1 MKTSS
6 LELAEQKTQAQNL
19 TLLKVYSVYRLI
31 LAAGLLFSFYFFD
44 ENRIVGNIKPTLFI
58 YAGYSY
64 LIINMLSCGFI
75 LPRLKPLGKQR
86 LFLTFF
92 VDIVAILLIVDST
105 GGVKSGLG
113 ILLVVIIAASSIVI
127 TGQIATLLAAIASI
141 FLLADTFRLIAQNYL
156 TQSSIFPSGVLGL
169 VLFATSFFIQS
180 LSQRMR
186 KSQLEAEQSAAQAQ
200 RQERLNQLIVQ
211 RMQTGIIVT
220 DNSGRIT
227 TSNQAAKALLNNSNS
242 DILPPV
248 LFQQLSQWL
257 SSPSIRHQPFKTSES
272 GPEVQANFSGL
283 DNEKETLIFL
293 EDNRQITQR
302 AQDIKLASLGRL
314 TASIAHEIRNPLGA
328 ISHAAQLLKESTHLA
343 DADLR
348 LSGIIQN
355 HCQRMNQ
362 VIENILQLSRRKAP
376 SIETI
381 NLNEWLE
388 QFIIDFTQH
397 HPDAVIRLLSL
408 HPNCLAT
415 VDESQLQQVLSNLME
430 NGIRYSKK
438 KTGQGSL
445 QLIVNIDDNKKL
457 PYLDIVD
464 DGEGISSEQ
473 QSHLFEPFFTT
484 ESSGT
489 GLGLFIARE
498 MCEANQIRLDYLINN
513 GKSTF
518 RLSFSHHEKR
528 LSQHTPLN

>member
-1 MKTSS
+1 MKNSS
-6 LELAEQKTQAQNL
+6 LELAEQKTQVQNL

-31 LAAGLLFSFYFFD
+31 LAAALLFSFYFFD
-44 ENRIVGNIKPTLFI
+44 ENRLVGNVKPGLFL

-64 LIINMLSCGFI
+64 LIVNLMSCAFI

-92 VDIVAILLIVDST
+92 IDIIAIILIADSA
-105 GGVKSGLG
+105 GGIKSGLG

-127 TGQIATLLAAIASI
+127 TGQVATLIAAIASI
-141 FLLADTFRLIAQNYL
+141 FLLADTFHLISQDYIS
-156 TQSSIFPSGVLGL
+156 QSNIFPSGVLGL

-180 LSQRMR
+180 LSRRMR
-186 KSQLEAEQSAAQAQ
+186 KSQLEAEHSAAEAQ

-211 RMQTGIIVT
+211 RMQTGIIVS
-220 DNSGRIT
+220 DNNGHIT
-227 TSNQAAKALLNNSNS
+227 TCNQAAKDLLANNNSTM
-242 DILPPV
+242 LPPI
-248 LFQQLSQWL
+248 LFKQLSQWRAN
-257 SSPSIRHQPFKTSES
+257 PSIRHNPFQISEFS
-272 GPEVQANFSGL
+272 PEVQANFSGL
-283 DNEKETLIFL
+283 DNEKESLIFL

-328 ISHAAQLLKESTHLA
+328 ISHAAQLLKESTHLDA
-343 DADLR
+343 ADLR
-348 LSGIIQN
+348 LSGIIQS

-376 SIETI
+376 KIETI

-388 QFIIDFTQH
+388 QFITDFTQH
-397 HPDAVIRLLSL
+397 HPDAIIRLLSL
-408 HPNCLAT
+408 QSNCLAT
-415 VDESQLQQVLSNLME
+415 VDSSQLQQVLGNLME

-445 QLIVNIDDNKKL
+445 QLIANLDNTKKL

-464 DGEGISSEQ
+464 DGDGIAPEQ
-473 QSHLFEPFFTT
+473 QAHLFEPFFTT
-484 ESSGT
+484 ETSGT

-518 RLSFSHHEKR
+518 RLSFAHHEKR
-528 LSQHTPLN
+528 LSQNTPLK